1 MLGCMWTWSAWHG
14 LLCRMP
20 FSAIATQ
27 VSCTLNCYAIF
38 RSVVWRVVMQCIC
51 GHVVFSVRKY
61 CSTCRCAVPCMNMPY
76 TVWTSCAVYE
86 HVVSY
91 RIVCIWTCYALCEH
105 VIPYL
110 NLLCHMWPA
119 ERWVG
124 PGGGER
130 GEERG
135 ALLLLPGALP
145 RHHLLLQAQA
155 PPSLLRSVHFLP
167 VFNREVNL
175 FVSLSKATL
184 RIFLRVH
191 RGNEGCLL
199 LLHE

>member
-1 MLGCMWTWSAWHG
+1 
-14 LLCRMP
+14 
-20 FSAIATQ
+20 
-27 VSCTLNCYAIF
+27 
-38 RSVVWRVVMQCIC
+38 
-51 GHVVFSVRKY
+51 
-61 CSTCRCAVPCMNMPY
+61 MPY
-76 TVWTSCAVYE
+76 MNTLSL
-86 HVVSY
+86 Y
-91 RIVCIWTCYALCEH
+91 RIWTCCAIC
-105 VIPYL
+105 I
-110 NLLCHMWPA
+110 WPA

-155 PPSLLRSVHFLP
+155 PPSLLRSLHFLP

-184 RIFLRVH
+184 RIFLRMLK
-191 RGNEGCLL
+191 GNELCLL
-199 LLHE
+199 LHIAWINSIVFLLENNFRGLLSILLILKYEYNIFYTSTCKVNDFL